1 MSSSTSSGNCGN
13 SASSRSSRS
22 NAGTSRIDRR
32 ALVRRHNPKVAKMDP
47 FSSFAVGNGEFAFN
61 ADVTGL
67 QTFPENYREMPLC
80 TMSQWGWH
88 TTPPPPGLDP
98 SQFRYKEYD
107 TYGRPVPYL
116 TERRG
121 QEELYHYLRQN
132 PHRLHLG
139 RIGFILLKRDG
150 REAEAA
156 DVEQIDQE
164 LDLWTGV
171 LHSRF
176 AVEGL
181 PVAVETAA
189 DPEFDAV
196 AVRVHSPLVAEGR
209 LAVRIAFPYGSPEM
223 HAADWDSPGKHETR
237 LSQPAPAEAL
247 FERRLDD
254 DRYVVRLGWEP
265 GGRIEQEGKH
275 AFVLRPS
282 GGGEVFSFVASFAPG
297 HPSLLPAAEVIA
309 RSEKHWE
316 RFWSEGGAVELAD
329 SKDPRAWE
337 LERRVVLSQFLTAVH
352 CAGSKPPQESG
363 LVCNSWYGKPHLE
376 MHWWHAIHFPLWG
389 RAHLFE
395 RSLGWYRQVLPI
407 AKENARR
414 QGYAGARWPK
424 MVGPDGTDSPSPIGP
439 LLIWQQPHPLM
450 YAESIYRERPTR
462 ETLEEFAEIVFET
475 AEFMASFAYFQQ
487 EKGRYVLGPP
497 VIPAQECHPA
507 VSTWNPTFELE
518 YWRWGLELAQEWR
531 RRMGYEPDP
540 KWQDVIERLAPL
552 PVGDGVYLAHE
563 NCPETFTERNYDHP
577 SMLGALGILP
587 GAMVDRDVMRRTLDR
602 VMKEWNWERTWGWDY
617 PMVALT
623 AARLGAPEIAVDAL
637 LLKTPKNNYL
647 NNGHNYQRENLPCYL
662 PGNGGLLLAVAAMA
676 AGWSDAPKVPA
687 PGFPGDGSWTVR
699 FEGLKPWF

>member
-1 MSSSTSSGNCGN
+1 MSSRGNHYEN
-13 SASSRSSRS
+13 SA
-22 NAGTSRIDRR
+22 GTGRIDRR
-32 ALVRRHNPKVAKMDP
+32 ALVRRHNPKVNRIEP
-47 FSSFAVGNGEFAFN
+47 FSTFAVGNGEFAFN
-61 ADVTGL
+61 ADATGL
-67 QTFPENYREMPLC
+67 QTFPDSYREMPLC
-80 TMSQWGWH
+80 TLSQWGWH

-98 SQFRYKEYD
+98 SEYQYQEYD

-116 TERRG
+116 TNRS
-121 QEELYHYLRQN
+121 QAELYHYLRQN

-139 RIGFILLKRDG
+139 RIGFVLLKKDG
-150 REAEAA
+150 QQAGVGEI
-156 DVEQIDQE
+156 EQIDQE

-176 AVEGL
+176 ALEGL
-181 PVAVETAA
+181 PVTVQTAA

-196 AVRVHSPLVAEGR
+196 AVQIRSPLVAEGR

-223 HAADWDSPGKHETR
+223 HAADWESPERHETK
-237 LSQPAPAEAL
+237 LSQPAPGEAV
-247 FERRLDD
+247 FERRLDA
-254 DRYVVRLGWEP
+254 DRYVVRLGWAP
-265 GGRIEQEGKH
+265 GGGIEQEGKH
-275 AFVLRPS
+275 TFVLRPS
-282 GGGEVFSFVASFAPG
+282 GEGEAFSFVASFAPG
-297 HPSLLPAAEVIA
+297 DPPILPAAEVID
-309 RSEKHWE
+309 RSERHWE
-316 RFWSEGGAVELAD
+316 RFWSEGGAVELAE

-395 RSLGWYRQVLPI
+395 RSLDWYRQVLPL
-407 AKENARR
+407 AKENAHR

-424 MVGPDGTDSPSPIGP
+424 MVGPDGVDSPSPIGP

-462 ETLEEFAEIVFET
+462 ETLAAFAEIVFET
-475 AEFMASFAYFQQ
+475 AEFMASFAYFKQ

-507 VSTWNPTFELE
+507 VNTWNPTFELE
-518 YWRWGLELAQEWR
+518 YWRWGLELAQAWR
-531 RRMGYEPDP
+531 RRMGLEPQP
-540 KWQDVIERLAPL
+540 KWQDVIDRLSPL

-587 GAMVDRDVMRRTLDR
+587 GAMADREVMRRTLDR

-623 AARLGAPEIAVDAL
+623 AARLGAPEIAVEAL

-676 AGWSDAPKVPA
+676 AGWSGAPKVHA
-687 PGFPGDGSWTVR
+687 PGFPADGSWTVR